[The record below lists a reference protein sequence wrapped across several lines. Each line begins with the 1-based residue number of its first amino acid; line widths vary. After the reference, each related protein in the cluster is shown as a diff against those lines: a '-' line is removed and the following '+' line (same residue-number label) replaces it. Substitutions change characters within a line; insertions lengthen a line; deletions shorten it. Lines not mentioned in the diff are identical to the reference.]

1 MIPLLIL
8 TGLLIGQH
16 QAPRAAFT
24 SRSELVV
31 LRVSVV
37 DKSAGFVSGLPREA
51 FAVQEDGRPQPIEF
65 FENEDTPVTVGLLI
79 DSSGSMHH
87 RRDSVIAAGMAF
99 AASSHPADE
108 LFTLNFNEQVWPGL
122 PPSQA
127 FTTDRDE
134 LKRALDRSTARG
146 QTALFDAIAM
156 GLQRLEDGHK
166 TRRVLVVVSDGA
178 DNASRTRYQDVLEA
192 ALRDDV
198 VIYTIGIYDPH
209 DRDAKPGLLREIASA
224 TGGEAFFPRELDEV
238 TPLLER
244 IARDIRSSYTV
255 GYLPPAAAD
264 AARRRNVRVDV
275 HVPGRKLS
283 VRARSAYISGTAAGD
298 GK

>member
-1 MIPLLIL
+1 MIALLVL
-8 TGLLIGQH
+8 SGLLLGQH
-16 QAPRAAFT
+16 QTPRPAFT
-24 SRSELVV
+24 SSSELIV

-37 DKSAGFVSGLPREA
+37 DKRAGFVSGLPREA

-79 DSSGSMHH
+79 DSSGSMQQ
-87 RRDSVIAAGMAF
+87 RRDSVVAAGVAF

-122 PPSQA
+122 PPGQT

-156 GLQRLEDGHK
+156 GLRRLKDGHK

-178 DNASRTRYQDVLEA
+178 DNASRTPYQDVLDA
-192 ALRDDV
+192 ALRNDV

-209 DRDAKPGLLREIASA
+209 DHDAKPGVLRELASA

-255 GYLPPAAAD
+255 GYQPPAAGD
-264 AARRRNVRVDV
+264 AERRRHVRVDV

-283 VRARSAYISGTAAGD
+283 VRARSTYIGGAASGH